1 VNPPFLRVLSPIL
14 AVARGVVGGSIGQWF
29 KSLEINEDSGLFNKL
44 DNSAINVSTMPNF
57 DDSNQKLPI
66 SDFVNNTISSSD
78 PDSIQ
83 INRALQFFATF
94 WTGFI
99 R

>member
-1 VNPPFLRVLSPIL
+1 
-14 AVARGVVGGSIGQWF
+14 
-29 KSLEINEDSGLFNKL
+29 
-44 DNSAINVSTMPNF
+44 
-57 DDSNQKLPI
+57 LPI